1 MNEEQPGEARN
12 HWFAWVIGCLV
23 LLSAVVVLLKSA
35 GTLRRATVTI
45 DANGTARLGGMFPIQ
60 NKIVRDVAL
69 TAAGRLNGGTASIVA
84 AKSTAI
90 SNLVEM
96 CSAMRKSGFTSVVLQ
111 TELIS
116 LQQRPERKER

>member
-1 MNEEQPGEARN
+1 MNEDQPGEARN

-23 LLSAVVVLLKSA
+23 LLSAVVVLRNSTS
-35 GTLRRATVTI
+35 TLRRATVTI
-45 DANGTARLGGMFPIQ
+45 DRNGTARLGGVLPIQ
-60 NKIVRDVAL
+60 NKVVRDVAL
-69 TAAGRLNGGTASIVA
+69 KAAGHLIGGTASIVA

-96 CSAMRKSGFTSVVLQ
+96 CGAMRKSGITSVVLQ

-116 LQQRPERKER
+116 PQPRPE